1 LLLPSRFS
9 IAVYI
14 GLYAYQS
21 DSMQL
26 QKCVLLFLTAC
37 ALAACQQPAAVPP
50 NIVYFLADDLGY
62 GEVGA
67 YGQTLIKTPH
77 IDQLAAEGL
86 RFTQHYS
93 GSPVCAPSRCA
104 LLTGRHTGHCYVR
117 DNFELGGFADEEEHG
132 QLPLRKDAFT
142 LGRMLQDAGYT
153 TAVIGKWGLGGPGST
168 GVPNQQ
174 GFDFFYGYLDQKQA
188 HNYYPTHL
196 WKNAAWDTLRNEYF
210 HPHQRFEGE
219 DLHDPAAYDRY
230 KGQDY
235 APDLMMDEAE
245 AFIRRNA
252 DDPFFLY
259 VPHVVPHLALQVP
272 DEELV
277 QYDGVFEE
285 EPYPGGRGYLPHI
298 RPQSAYAG
306 MISRMD
312 AHLGRLMVLLEELGI
327 SDNTLVMFSSD
338 NGPTY
343 VGGVDT
349 ELFESAGRLRGGK
362 GEVYEGGIRVPMI
375 AWWPEHIEPGTI
387 TEHVSAFWDVIPTVA
402 DIVDIDLE
410 VELDGISFLPVLQGK
425 AAPPH
430 SEMYWEYH
438 GRSWQGAQAVRI
450 GNWKGVRLGGHNNPE
465 APIELYDLASDPAE
479 IQNVAAQHPEV
490 VAQIDAVMRSR
501 SPSHIA
507 RWQFAG
513 YD

>member
-1 LLLPSRFS
+1 MPYRTLSL
-9 IAVYI
+9 A
-14 GLYAYQS
+14 LYAF
-21 DSMQL
+21 
-26 QKCVLLFLTAC
+26 V
-37 ALAACQQPAAVPP
+37 LAACQQQADGPP
-50 NIVYFLADDLGY
+50 NIIYFLADDLGY

-67 YGQTLIKTPH
+67 YGQTLIQTPN

-93 GSPVCAPSRCA
+93 GSPVCAPSRCT

-117 DNFELGGFADEEEHG
+117 DNFELGGFADEEERG
-132 QLPLRKDAFT
+132 QLPLREGSFT
-142 LGRMLQDAGYT
+142 LGRMLQETGYT
-153 TAVIGKWGLGGPGST
+153 TAVIGKWGLGGPGSE

-196 WKNAAWDTLRNEYF
+196 WRNAMWDTLRNEYF

-219 DLHDPAAYDRY
+219 DPHDPSAYDHY
-230 KGQDY
+230 KGVDY

-252 DDPFFLY
+252 DGPFFLY

-272 DEELV
+272 DEALAL
-277 QYDGVFEE
+277 YDGAFDED
-285 EPYPGGRGYLPHI
+285 PYLGDRGYLPHL
-298 RPQSAYAG
+298 RPASAYAA

-312 AHLGRLMVLLEELGI
+312 HHAGRLMDLLDELGLA
-327 SDNTLVMFSSD
+327 DNTLVMFSSD

-349 ELFESAGRLRGGK
+349 ALFSSAGGLRGSK

-375 AWWPEHIEPGTI
+375 ARWPARIMPGT
-387 TEHVSAFWDVIPTVA
+387 TTDHVSAFWDVIPTVA
-402 DIVDIDLE
+402 DILGISLE
-410 VELDGISFLPVLQGK
+410 EELDGVSFLPVLEG
-425 AAPPH
+425 AGSVPS

-438 GRSWQGAQAVRI
+438 GRSWKGAQAVRL
-450 GNWKGVRLGGHNNPE
+450 GDWKGVRLGGRDDPD
-465 APIELYDLASDPAE
+465 APIELYDLAADPGE
-479 IQNVAAQHPEV
+479 TRNVAATHPEII
-490 VAQIDAVMRSR
+490 AKIDAVMRSR
-501 SPSHIA
+501 SPSHIE
-507 RWQFAG
+507 RWRFAG
-513 YD
+513 YE